1 MNQSEFVTV
10 SNAIIKKTST
20 LLTKNFGAINF
31 GENIFGEINFG
42 EISAISV
49 KFR

>member
-1 MNQSEFVTV
+1 MQNNF
-10 SNAIIKKTST
+10 IKDANIFLEAGTT

>member
-1 MNQSEFVTV
+1 MF
-10 SNAIIKKTST
+10 AGLHT

>member
-1 MNQSEFVTV
+1 MLD
-10 SNAIIKKTST
+10 T